1 MLLLSAQLRSYVVA
15 LFLAGVKRA
24 WGSYEELA
32 KDSEVDIVYVSNVHP
47 AHKDTTLLMLG
58 HGKHVLCEKPIAV
71 RAQLCTIKFNPK
83 KRIIATSSAGSS

>member
-71 RAQLCTIKFNPK
+71 RAPTLYHQVQSQK
-83 KRIIATSSAGSS
+83 KDNRNK